1 MRRSYI
7 VIGVL
12 VLIVILAFT
21 SFAGLYNSLVAQSQ
35 GIDNQWAQVEVQ
47 YQRRFDLIP
56 NLVNSVKGAMAQE
69 QTVFNAIAE
78 ARTRYS
84 GARTVDEKA
93 AAAGQVDGALAR
105 LLVVMENY
113 PQLRSLENV
122 SQLMDELSGT
132 ENRVSV
138 ERRRFNDLVRDYNT
152 TVKQFPNNLLAGIMG
167 FRERTY
173 FESVSGSE
181 KAPKVEF

>member
-12 VLIVILAFT
+12 ALIVILAYA

-35 GIDNQWAQVEVQ
+35 GIDGQWAQVEVQ

-69 QTVFNAIAE
+69 QAVFNAIAE

-84 GARTVDEKA
+84 GARSVDEKA
-93 AAAGQVDGALAR
+93 AAASQGEGGLAR
-105 LLVVMENY
+105 LLVVVEDY

-122 SQLMDELSGT
+122 SQLMDELAGT
-132 ENRVSV
+132 QNRI
-138 ERRRFNDLVRDYNT
+138 
-152 TVKQFPNNLLAGIMG
+152 PA
-167 FRERTY
+167 
-173 FESVSGSE
+173 
-181 KAPKVEF
+181 